1 MGRGR
6 AYTRPGLEVGVGVSR
21 GRAYTWVA
29 LLRSVSKID
38 ACRNS
43 VKGGLS
49 LRVRAR
55 VEVRVRVRVRVRVIT
70 CNLLAAWLGLGLGL
84 R

>member
-6 AYTRPGLEVGVGVSR
+6 AYTRPGLGAGVGVGR

-43 VKGGLS
+43 VRGRAKLKG
-49 LRVRAR
+49 
-55 VEVRVRVRVRVRVIT
+55 
-70 CNLLAAWLGLGLGL
+70 
-84 R
+84 